1 MKLENKKKLQVI
13 FKSNLNQIS
22 NETFKRAKEKVKEQ
36 QSALDNIKLLSES
49 RKDTLELFNVNF
61 SIVQEAKYK
70 TKYRECLKILAPKQM
85 LRRLSIALTQA
96 KARNTSKNLLNKI
109 RQNIFS
115 LYRATEITKKVYNNV
130 MNSIKV

>member
-1 MKLENKKKLQVI
+1 
-13 FKSNLNQIS
+13 
-22 NETFKRAKEKVKEQ
+22 
-36 QSALDNIKLLSES
+36 
-49 RKDTLELFNVNF
+49 
-61 SIVQEAKYK
+61 
-70 TKYRECLKILAPKQM
+70 M